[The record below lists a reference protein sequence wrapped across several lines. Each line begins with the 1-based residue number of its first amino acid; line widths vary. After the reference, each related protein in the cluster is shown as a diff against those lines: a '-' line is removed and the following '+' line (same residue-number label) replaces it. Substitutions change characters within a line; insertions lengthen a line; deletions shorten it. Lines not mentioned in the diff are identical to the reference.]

1 MEVIDTTGNFQPDI
15 SLYGFRIGEPV
26 ITLTALL
33 ISIVCGYCWWRLRSA
48 RPETDALRLTR
59 VFFMLMGISTLIG
72 GLVGHAFLYLLPFGF
87 KIPGW
92 LLGMVSAS
100 ALAQAS
106 VVRSADILKPGTKR
120 LFTWLNVG
128 GFAILFLLLI
138 STLWFPIVEIHSAF
152 SLVLIVTALE
162 AYRLKRLNDPGS
174 RYILGGILLAVA
186 AVLVHIL
193 KWSFGEW
200 FTFFDIGH
208 VFLCG
213 TMWMIMRGAEESG
226 IFKTV

>member
-1 MEVIDTTGNFQPDI
+1 MEVIETNNFQPDI

-33 ISIVCGYCWWRLRSA
+33 ITIVCGYCWWRLRQQPS
-48 RPETDALRLTR
+48 TDAVRLTR
-59 VFFMLMGISTLIG
+59 LFFLFMGISTLIG
-72 GLVGHAFLYLLPFGF
+72 GLVGHAFLYMLPFEF

-92 LLGMVSAS
+92 LLGIVAAS

-106 VVRSADILKPGTKR
+106 IVRSDDMLSRKMKKV
-120 LFTWLNVG
+120 FTGVNIG
-128 GFAILFLLLI
+128 GFTVLLVLLV

-152 SLVLIVTALE
+152 CLLLIVTSLE
-162 AYRLKRLNDPGS
+162 FYRWRKLHDTSSG
-174 RYILGGILLAVA
+174 YILIGISLAVA

-193 KWSFGEW
+193 KWSLGVW

-208 VFLCG
+208 VLLCG
-213 TMWMIMRGAEESG
+213 TMLMICKGAEIGVAKETSA
-226 IFKTV
+226 

>member
-33 ISIVCGYCWWRLRSA
+33 ISVVCGYCWWRLRKAQS
-48 RPETDALRLTR
+48 ESDALKLTR
-59 VFFMLMGISTLIG
+59 LFFLFMGISTLIG

-92 LLGMVSAS
+92 LLGMVAAS

-106 VVRSADILKPGTKR
+106 VARSEDILKRGTKR
-120 LFTWLNVG
+120 FFTVLNIG
-128 GFAILFLLLI
+128 GFAVLFLLLI

-152 SLVLIVTALE
+152 SLVLIVSLLE
-162 AYRLKRLNDPGS
+162 AYRLKKLSDPGS
-174 RYILGGILLAVA
+174 RFILYGILLAVA
-186 AVLVHIL
+186 AVSVHIL
-193 KWSFGEW
+193 KWSLSEW

-213 TMWMIMRGAEESG
+213 TMWMIMRGAEVS
-226 IFKTV
+226 VQND